1 MELTPAPFHFSSVQ
15 KFSHRRG
22 AHIKK
27 LILWKLIGV
36 PNNIGEG
43 VDPFPDPVRHFG
55 PPGGHFR
62 FCSQCGNADCE
73 QMLPMLIGC
82 FYPPPHFS
90 VGTSSIWT
98 SVCVSECP
106 KNTVFLRPLHC
117 VFLRP
122 SVLLRFFVP
131 LWVVLSPPSSMCMLL
146 FIIDQISLSP
156 AQAKSLY
163 GGVRWGLGTHLP
175 QSCWDF
181 FPLST
186 FPLDGVFES
195 KTWVCSLDFAVG
207 AALQVVSVWPFCC

>member
-43 VDPFPDPVRHFG
+43 VDPFPDPVGHFG

-82 FYPPPHFS
+82 FYPPPIFPWAPALYEPLFVCLSVQKILYFS
-90 VGTSSIWT
+90 VLSI
-98 SVCVSECP
+98 VCFS
-106 KNTVFLRPLHC
+106 
-117 VFLRP
+117 
-122 SVLLRFFVP
+122 VP
-131 LWVVLSPPSSMCMLL
+131 LSFCV
-146 FIIDQISLSP
+146 SLSP
-156 AQAKSLY
+156 CGLFCPPLHRCACFYSL
-163 GGVRWGLGTHLP
+163 
-175 QSCWDF
+175 
-181 FPLST
+181 
-186 FPLDGVFES
+186 
-195 KTWVCSLDFAVG
+195 
-207 AALQVVSVWPFCC
+207 